1 MNQSSALQWFAAYT
15 RNNFARRIKSRLVEA
30 GVECYLPM
38 RLQERIYNGRKR
50 RVEMPLIPNVIFIRV
65 EAEACYDIVNE
76 LSLPVRYVLDRAE
89 RRPAPISDKQL
100 NDFRF
105 LVEMPDECL
114 TLVDIPLAAGDRV
127 RVTSGPMKGIEGE
140 LIRIKGHRRVV
151 VRLNDTISVASTYIP
166 STMLEKIDE

>member
-1 MNQSSALQWFAAYT
+1 MESTSELKWFAAYT
-15 RNNFARRIKSRLVEA
+15 RNNFARRIKSRLTEV

-50 RVEMPLIPNVIFIRV
+50 RIEMPLIPNVIFVRID
-65 EAEACYDIVNE
+65 AERCYDIVNE
-76 LSLPVRYVLDRAE
+76 LSLPMRYVLDHAE
-89 RRPAPISDKQL
+89 RRPAPISDKQM

-105 LVEMPDECL
+105 LIEMPDDCL

-127 RVTSGPMKGIEGE
+127 RVTAGPMKGIEGE

-166 STMLEKIDE
+166 ATMLERINE